1 MAREWYVFKVGKRE
15 DTTRSGRIAQAP
27 GQEGV
32 GARAVARG
40 LRRDRGPEA
49 WGVDNNQ
56 IGPAAAAE
64 PEPAAGDPSY
74 GFEIHRED
82 RNPNIAFNGLE
93 AAQRYA
99 VDQAQLNPKT
109 LFGVFECIQVFETTK
124 PSVLE
129 KKYNDAGELVVRE
142 AT

>member
-27 GQEGV
+27 GQEGAV
-32 GARAVARG
+32 PRAV
-40 LRRDRGPEA
+40 RRDQRARDA
-49 WGVDNNQ
+49 WPLDNNQ
-56 IGPAAAAE
+56 VGVGPAAAAE
-64 PEPAAGDPSY
+64 PVPAAGDPSY